1 MLALT
6 GLGTACR
13 PHVLDLPMTKLTST
27 LAVKSYLGCHSLP
40 ELLPLAT

>member
-13 PHVLDLPMTKLTST
+13 PRVLELPMTKLTST
-27 LAVKSYLGCHSLP
+27 LAVKSYLGVTLYLSCF
-40 ELLPLAT
+40 PLDT